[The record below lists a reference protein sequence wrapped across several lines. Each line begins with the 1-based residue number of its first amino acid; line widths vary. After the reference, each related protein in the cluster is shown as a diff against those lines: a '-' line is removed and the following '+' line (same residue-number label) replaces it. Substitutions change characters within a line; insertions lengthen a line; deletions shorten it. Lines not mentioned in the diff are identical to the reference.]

1 MLKKAELNRKIS
13 PMDLGLQYSKVY
25 HLEIGDRELISEI
38 PKKVKDLEK
47 KLGTH
52 VFPTE

>member
-1 MLKKAELNRKIS
+1 MKNKMR
-13 PMDLGLQYSKVY
+13 Y
-25 HLEIGDRELISEI
+25 DRFIISEI